1 MTRIAH
7 TADIHIRALSR
18 HDEYRE
24 TFQRF
29 VDDCRRQAVDHIFV
43 GGDIFHTKTTGISPE
58 YIDLLT
64 WWLTEMAKVAPTHLI
79 LGNHDGNL
87 VNMSRQDAVSPIVEA
102 LANPRIFLYKKS
114 GTYKVQDGLNF
125 CVFSLFDE
133 EGWKNVAPV
142 PGDIN
147 IACYH
152 GAVWG
157 SKSETDWEIEEGIK
171 ASFFEAYDFTLLG
184 DIHKKQDLAWRNGK
198 SIMSYPGTLIQQN
211 YAEEL
216 DHGYLIWDIRSRNDW
231 DIEFRLLPN
240 TKPFVTLEWTGDV
253 DRTYKIAANYP
264 KGSRFRIKSFNH
276 ISTQD
281 VQGLSSQLKRNLAAT
296 EVTFKID
303 QQQVNKETIS
313 AGTQILERSDLREAD
328 VLLRL
333 VKNYYENNAQTNEV
347 WQRIGDQ
354 VKLYL
359 RTVTASD
366 EITRNTKWSLRN
378 LRFDNLF
385 AYGEGNVVNFDNLSG
400 IVGIFGANRAG
411 KSSIVGSIMYS
422 LFNTTDRGPMKNL
435 YVCNIRKPY
444 CYSKAIINVNGADYV
459 VERQTA
465 KHENKKGIVTAPTSL
480 NIFKI
485 NDEGEAVDLAGE
497 QRNDTEKV
505 IRKLIGNAEDFLMTS
520 LSAQGEINQFIE
532 HGSSKRRQILSR
544 FLDLDIFD
552 KMFDLANKD
561 VNSSKAQLKSF
572 PEKDWQGL
580 LQAYEERSQKI
591 VIEIDDCTKLLSDR
605 NERLAELRAEL
616 TRHSDF
622 TPVNLKQVENQ
633 RTKVA
638 DLESKRNATLEKLAT
653 LRDDV
658 QKITAKIS
666 TIDSVKAT
674 NDISDLKKRLDA
686 FTVLESSVMQL
697 KHSHEKESTALKQQE
712 KSLKILDEVPC
723 GDSFPTCKFIKDAH
737 ATKTKIG
744 EQRHRVE
751 DALEKLEAAT
761 NSLDEL
767 RAENLKDK
775 VEKLQKLH
783 DMHAKLRVDI
793 SNKETEIV
801 RLEGNIETIEAAL
814 VSSKLKLADL
824 EEALKNEENA
834 EVVSIKSEIENILRA
849 IEVADKEKMQLAAE
863 RGRISSNVEKLSEE
877 KEARDVLLQK
887 MKVNELISH
896 AFSKKGIPSVIVSS
910 QLPLINAEIT
920 KILTGIVDFT
930 VELEVD
936 EETES
941 MDVYINYGDSR
952 RIIELASGMEKMIS
966 SVAIRVALINISSLP
981 KTDMFILDEG
991 FGALDDAGV
1000 EACNRLLS
1008 SLKRYFKTVIV
1019 ITHVD
1024 GVKDAADIV
1033 LEITK
1038 NEKDSRVVYH

>member
-18 HDEYRE
+18 HDEYRII
-24 TFQRF
+24 FQKF
-29 VDDCRRQAVDHIFV
+29 VEDCKSQSVDHIFV

-58 YIDLLT
+58 YIELLT
-64 WWLTEMAKVAPTHLI
+64 WWLSEMAKVAPTHLI

-114 GTYKVQDGLNF
+114 GTYKVQEGLNF

-171 ASFFEAYDFTLLG
+171 ASFFEVYDFTLLG
-184 DIHKKQDLAWRNGK
+184 DIHKRQELAWRDGK
-198 SIMSYPGTLIQQN
+198 ATMVYPGTLIQQN

-216 DHGYLIWDIRSRNDW
+216 EHGYLIWDIKSKDNW
-231 DIEFRLLPN
+231 NINFRLLPN
-240 TKPFVTLEWTGDV
+240 IKPFVTLEWTGDV
-253 DRTYKIAANYP
+253 EQTYKAALQYP
-264 KGSRFRIKSFNH
+264 KGSRFRIKSSLH

-281 VQGLSSQLKRNLAAT
+281 VQNLSSLLKRNISAT

-303 QQQVNKETIS
+303 QQQTNKETIS
-313 AGTQILERSDLREAD
+313 AGTQILERSDLREVD

-333 VKNYYENNAQTNEV
+333 VKNYYEKNTQSNEI
-347 WQRIGDQ
+347 WQNVGDQ

-359 RTVTASD
+359 RTVSASE
-366 EITRNTKWSLRN
+366 EITRNTKWSLKN

-385 AYGEGNVVNFDNLSG
+385 AYGEGNSINFDNLNG

-444 CYSKAIINVNGADYV
+444 CYSKAIINVNGIDYV

-465 KHENKKGIVTAPTSL
+465 KHENKKGVISAPTSL

-485 NDEGEAVDLAGE
+485 NDEGEALDLAGE

-505 IRKLIGNAEDFLMTS
+505 IRKLIGNPEDFLMTS

-552 KMFDLANKD
+552 RMFELANKD
-561 VNSSKAQLKSF
+561 VNMSKAQLKAL
-572 PEKDWQGL
+572 PEKDWKSL
-580 LQAYEERSQKI
+580 TSSYSERLKNIVLEIEDRSQRSH
-591 VIEIDDCTKLLSDR
+591 DCT
-605 NERLAELRAEL
+605 ERLAELRAEL
-616 TRHSDF
+616 ARHSDF
-622 TPVNLKQVENQ
+622 TPVNQKQVDNQ
-633 RTKVA
+633 RIKVS
-638 DLESKRNATLEKLAT
+638 DLEEKINSHKNKLSTLQDGIQKLE
-653 LRDDV
+653 
-658 QKITAKIS
+658 AKIS
-666 TIDSVKAT
+666 TIDSVKAD
-674 NDISDLKKRLDA
+674 NDISSLKKRLDA
-686 FTVLESSVMQL
+686 FSALEASVIEM
-697 KHSHEKESTALKQQE
+697 KHAHEKESTALRQQE
-712 KSLKILDEVPC
+712 RSLKILDEVPC

-737 ATKTKIG
+737 STKSKI
-744 EQRHRVE
+744 EDQRSRVE
-751 DALEKLEAAT
+751 QTLESLQKASKSLE
-761 NSLDEL
+761 EL
-767 RAENLKDK
+767 KSENLKDK
-775 VEKLQKLH
+775 VEKLHKLH
-783 DMHAKLRVDI
+783 DMRSKLEIEI
-793 SNKETEIV
+793 SNTKTEIV
-801 RLEGNIETIEAAL
+801 RLENNLELMNPTLDAAR
-814 VSSKLKLADL
+814 LKLAEL
-824 EEALKNEENA
+824 EEALKNKENA
-834 EVVSIKSEIENILRA
+834 EVVSLKGEIDSLVKSLA
-849 IEVADKEKMQLAAE
+849 DVDKEKMQLAAE
-863 RGRISSNVEKLSEE
+863 RGRISSDIEKLSEE
-877 KEARDVLLQK
+877 KSLRDALLQK
-887 MKVNELISH
+887 MKVQELISL

-966 SVAIRVALINISSLP
+966 SIAIRVALINISSLP

-1038 NEKDSRVVYH
+1038 NEKDSRVIYD